1 MASFT
6 DQIMQFN
13 PYVQQLP
20 TEAMAKVGMYKQ
32 QKYEEGVQKI
42 QSYIDNIA
50 GLDVNKPIHK
60 QYLQSKLNELGGK
73 LKTVAAGDFSNF
85 QLVNSVGGMATQIVK
100 DPIIQNAVK
109 STQHA
114 RKEQENIQIA
124 QKAGKSSVNNE
135 DYYYDSYN
143 QWLKDGKLDTP
154 FTTEYIEHRDVDAKL
169 RDLTSKLK
177 EDEIGIENP
186 YMRDDQGRTLY
197 FYTDPKTKKTSVSTD
212 PSKGEKKLDL
222 DMLSIKVKGLPA
234 ERILSNFYNSL
245 DANDIRQLRIDSWAH
260 FRNAGSEYFKA
271 NIEQGYNNRKEI
283 QSQQLV
289 DLSVMLQNPKISGA
303 DKLKVEQKINEI
315 NNNINNR
322 TLEKEMAEDLLELE
336 NPKNLE
342 DFKYK
347 VYTQT
352 HLTNLAKDLSNRSYI
367 QERKANP
374 AEAANQAR
382 LRFQFDQLKEAND
395 NEWKRKN
402 YNLAVADL
410 EYKKNKDAAE
420 VIGKGYRV
428 VPGDWKTG
436 GEAPK
441 LADLEKDLTTT
452 AADYTAQR
460 NQFAESLYPSN
471 DARYKNMTPVQKQAA
486 FDQLAGD
493 YRKNPNM
500 PLTPDQ
506 KEYLEQ
512 DRELSNN
519 LTRVINGVSATRK
532 FENDFKNKLLSER
545 TKDAS
550 ITVGGVTY
558 TGGDIT
564 DFYANISKFSKA
576 PQSTIG
582 KVSGSQFGSVGVQRF
597 EDDAALNFYKTYKG
611 GKLLPLYK
619 SYKKDRSLVSA
630 PNSDETKLLNFAK
643 QTSSIASAV
652 NTETN
657 AAVSK
662 FIATN
667 NPIYSVQRAA
677 IDIADPKKAKDLN
690 EFLAVK
696 AAQFS
701 EKGALDVAELKEYS
715 PAATAKL
722 MTEKGTSHV
731 IEKNKDGSANVVL
744 IGADG
749 TRQIIP
755 GKAEE
760 IALYFSEVAVNSPF
774 SGIKDDILFSPT
786 RTTNAAN
793 QRFTPGSG
801 TGAVNAKISGFQ
813 LPQLKG
819 SGYESK
825 VRFDVEG
832 FEGNVGSPLLD
843 KYAVIMYV
851 PDPKTGGWKGEI
863 ISGENGGE
871 YVSEFDVMKI
881 FGTIS
886 PTSINQAIK
895 TFK

>member
-1 MASFT
+1 
-6 DQIMQFN
+6 MQFN

-20 TEAMAKVGMYKQ
+20 VEAMAQVGMYKQ

-50 GLDVNKPIHK
+50 GLDVDKPGHK

-85 QLVNSVGGMATQIVK
+85 QLVNSVGGMATQIVR

-109 STQHA
+109 STQNIKKG
-114 RKEQENIQIA
+114 KEEIQAA
-124 QKAGKSSVNNE
+124 QKAGKSSINNE
-135 DYYYDSYN
+135 NEFYDQVNSWRKN
-143 QWLKDGKLDTP
+143 TDLATP
-154 FTTEYIEHRDVDAKL
+154 FTDEYVEYTDVGAKL

-177 EDEIGIENP
+177 EDELGIENP
-186 YMRDDQGRTLY
+186 YMRDDQGKTLY
-197 FYTDPKTKKTSVSTD
+197 FYTDPKTRKTSASTD

-234 ERILSNFYNSL
+234 ERILNNFYSSL
-245 DANDIRQLRIDSWAH
+245 TANDIRQLQIDGRAH
-260 FRNAGSEYFKA
+260 YRNAGPDYFKA
-271 NIEQGYNNRKEI
+271 DIEKGYENKKII
-283 QSQQLV
+283 QSQQKV
-289 DLSVMLQNPKISGA
+289 DLAVMLQNPKISGA
-303 DKLKVEQKINEI
+303 DKIKIENQLDKINDDI
-315 NNNINNR
+315 NNK
-322 TLEKEMAEDLLELE
+322 TLEKEMAEDLLELQ

-347 VYTQT
+347 VYSQT
-352 HLTNLAKDLSNRSYI
+352 YLTNLARDLSNRSYI

-382 LRFQFDQLKEAND
+382 LRFQFDQLQETN
-395 NEWKRKN
+395 NNYWKRKN
-402 YNLAVADL
+402 FEL
-410 EYKKNKDAAE
+410 ESDKFKYTKDKDALEA
-420 VIGKGYRV
+420 IGKGYRV
-428 VPGDWKTG
+428 VPGAWKTG

-441 LADLEKDLTTT
+441 LADLENDLTTT

-460 NQFAESLYPSN
+460 NQFAERLYPSS
-471 DARYKNMTPVQKQAA
+471 DSRYKNMTPVEKQKA
-486 FDQLAGD
+486 FDQLSGD

-500 PLTPDQ
+500 QLTPDQ
-506 KEYLEQ
+506 KIYLEQ

-532 FENDFKNKLLSER
+532 YAEDYKNNLVNER
-545 TKDAS
+545 TKNVS
-550 ITVGGVTY
+550 VSVGGATY
-558 TGGDIT
+558 TGSDVV
-564 DFYANISKFSKA
+564 DFNANVNRFSSISNSSATGAGVRPTFSFDESSATNYFK
-576 PQSTIG
+576 
-582 KVSGSQFGSVGVQRF
+582 
-597 EDDAALNFYKTYKG
+597 NYKG
-611 GKLLPLYK
+611 GKLLPMLN
-619 SYKKDRSLVSA
+619 SYIKQNSRFSIMNDNDKKLMGFVQQIT
-630 PNSDETKLLNFAK
+630 PTTN
-643 QTSSIASAV
+643 AV

-657 AAVSK
+657 AAVAK

-677 IDIADPKKAKDLN
+677 IDMADPKKVKDLD
-690 EFLAVK
+690 EFLAIK
-696 AAQFS
+696 AAQFG
-701 EKGALDVAELKEYS
+701 EKGALDVEGPEKYS
-715 PAATAKL
+715 PASAATLRAA
-722 MTEKGTSHV
+722 KGTSFV

-744 IGADG
+744 IGANG
-749 TRQIIP
+749 TTQIVP

-813 LPQLKG
+813 LPQLEG

-832 FEGNVGSPLLD
+832 FEGNIGSPLLD

-851 PDPKTGGWKGEI
+851 PDPKTGEWKGDYV
-863 ISGENGGE
+863 SNG
-871 YVSEFDVMKI
+871 YVSEVDVMTI
-881 FGTIS
+881 FGQVGPTTIS
-886 PTSINQAIK
+886 QAIK
-895 TFK
+895 KFK

>member
-6 DQIMQFN
+6 DQIMQFR

-20 TEAMAKVGMYKQ
+20 LEAMAQVGMYKQ
-32 QKYEEGVQKI
+32 QKYEEGVQKV

-50 GLDVNKPIHK
+50 GLDVSKPVHK
-60 QYLQSKLNELGGK
+60 QYLQSKLNELGSR
-73 LKTVAAGDFSNF
+73 LKSVAAGDFSNF
-85 QLVNSVGGMATQIVK
+85 QLVNSVGGMANQIVK
-100 DPIIQNAVK
+100 DPIVQNAVK
-109 STQHA
+109 STQHV

-135 DYYYDSYN
+135 DYFYDNYN
-143 QWLKDGKLDTP
+143 KWLRDGKLDTP
-154 FTTEYIEHRDVDAKL
+154 FTTEYVEYRDVDAKF

-177 EDEIGIENP
+177 EDELGIENP
-186 YMRDDQGRTLY
+186 YMRDDQGNTLY

-234 ERILSNFYNSL
+234 ERILNNFYNSL

-260 FRNAGSEYFKA
+260 FRNAGPEYFKA
-271 NIEQGYNNRKEI
+271 NIEKGYQNKKEI

-289 DLSVMLQNPKISGA
+289 DLSVMLQNPKISGT
-303 DKLKVEQKINEI
+303 DKLKVEQKIDEI

-322 TLEKEMAEDLLELE
+322 SLEKELSEDLLELE

-374 AEAANQAR
+374 AEAANLAR
-382 LRFQFDQLKEAND
+382 MNFQFQQVKEAND
-395 NEWKRKN
+395 NYWKRITE
-402 YNLAVADL
+402 DRL
-410 EYKKNKDAAE
+410 EREFKYKRDKDAAE
-420 VIGKGYRV
+420 AAGKGYRV

-436 GEAPK
+436 EEPPK

-460 NQFAESLYPSN
+460 NQFAERLYPSS
-471 DARYKNMTPVQKQAA
+471 DARYKNMTPAQKQAA
-486 FDQLAGD
+486 FDKLSGD

-500 PLTPDQ
+500 ELTPDQ
-506 KEYLEQ
+506 KIYLEQ

-532 FENDFKNKLLSER
+532 YSEDYKNNLVAER
-545 TKDAS
+545 TKNAS
-550 ITVGGVTY
+550 VSVGGNTF
-558 TGGDIT
+558 TGT
-564 DFYANISKFSKA
+564 DVVDFNSGISKFDKTSVVGA
-576 PQSTIG
+576 QT
-582 KVSGSQFGSVGVQRF
+582 GSPVVVPSFDRN
-597 EDDAALNFYKTYKG
+597 AAISYFKTYKN
-611 GKLLPLYK
+611 GKYLPLVNAYIK
-619 SYKKDRSLVSA
+619 DKTPLAPMSGDDKKLM
-630 PNSDETKLLNFAK
+630 NFANGI
-643 QTSSIASAV
+643 TSAV
-652 NTETN
+652 GSIGQETN

-677 IDIADPKKAKDLN
+677 IDLADPKKAKDLN

-701 EKGALDVAELKEYS
+701 DKGALDVAALKEYS
-715 PAATAKL
+715 PATTAKL

-760 IALYFSEVAVNSPF
+760 ISLYFPEVAVSSPF
-774 SGIKDDILFSPT
+774 ASIKDDILFSPT

-813 LPQLKG
+813 LPQLNG

-832 FEGNVGSPLLD
+832 FEGNIGSPLLD

-851 PDPKTGGWKGEI
+851 PDPKTGEWKGDYV
-863 ISGENGGE
+863 SDG
-871 YVSEFDVMKI
+871 YVSESDVMAI
-881 FGTIS
+881 FGQVGPTTIS
-886 PTSINQAIK
+886 QAIK
-895 TFK
+895 KFK

>member
-6 DQIMQFN
+6 DQIMQFR

-20 TEAMAKVGMYKQ
+20 LEAMAQVGMYKQ

-50 GLDVNKPIHK
+50 GLDISKPLHK

-73 LKTVAAGDFSNF
+73 LKSVAAGDFSNF
-85 QLVNSVGGMATQIVK
+85 QLVNSVGGMANQIVK
-100 DPIIQNAVK
+100 DPIVQNALK

-124 QKAGKSSVNNE
+124 QKAGKSSINNE

-143 QWLKDGKLDTP
+143 NWLKDGKLDTP
-154 FTTEYIEHRDVDAKL
+154 FTTEYVEYTDVDAKL

-186 YMRDDQGRTLY
+186 YMRDDQGNTLY
-197 FYTDPKTKKTSVSTD
+197 FYRDPKTGKSSVSTD
-212 PSKGEKKLDL
+212 PSKGEKRLDL
-222 DMLSIKVKGLPA
+222 DMLSIKIKGLPA
-234 ERILSNFYNSL
+234 QRILNNFYNSL
-245 DANDIRQLRIDSWAH
+245 TANDIRQLRIDSWAH
-260 FRNAGSEYFKA
+260 FRNAGPEYFK
-271 NIEQGYNNRKEI
+271 NDIEAAYRNKKEI
-283 QSQQLV
+283 QSQQKV
-289 DLSVMLQNPKISGA
+289 DLAVMLQNPKITGA
-303 DKLKVEQKINEI
+303 EKLKIEKQLEDINES
-315 NNNINNR
+315 INNR
-322 TLEKEMAEDLLELE
+322 TLEKELAEDLLELQ

-374 AEAANQAR
+374 AEAANLAR
-382 LRFQFDQLKEAND
+382 MKFQFDQVQEAN
-395 NEWKRKN
+395 NNYWKSKN
-402 YNLAVADL
+402 FSL
-410 EYKKNKDAAE
+410 ESAKFQYQQNKDLAE
-420 VIGKGYRV
+420 AMGKGYRV

-441 LADLEKDLTTT
+441 LTDLEKDLTTA

-471 DARYKNMTPVQKQAA
+471 DSRYKNMTPAEKQKS
-486 FDQLAGD
+486 FDQLASD

-500 PLTPDQ
+500 NLTPDQ
-506 KEYLEQ
+506 REYLEK
-512 DRELSNN
+512 DRQLGNE
-519 LTRVINGVSATRK
+519 LTRIINGVTATR
-532 FENDFKNKLLSER
+532 NYAVDYKNNLIKEK
-545 TKDAS
+545 TGNAS
-550 ITVGGVTY
+550 ITVAGKTF
-558 TGGDIT
+558 TGT
-564 DFYANISKFSKA
+564 DVVDFNSGISKFNKTSLVGAQTGFPVVVPSFDRDAAISYFK
-576 PQSTIG
+576 TYKNG
-582 KVSGSQFGSVGVQRF
+582 KYLPLVNAYIKDKTPLARMSDDDKKLMNFANGITSAVGSVGQ
-597 EDDAALNFYKTYKG
+597 
-611 GKLLPLYK
+611 
-619 SYKKDRSLVSA
+619 
-630 PNSDETKLLNFAK
+630 
-643 QTSSIASAV
+643 
-652 NTETN
+652 ETN

-677 IDIADPKKAKDLN
+677 IDIADPKKAKDLS
-690 EFLAVK
+690 EFLAIK

-701 EKGALDVAELKEYS
+701 DKGALDVAGLTEYT

-755 GKAEE
+755 AKASEV
-760 IALYFSEVAVNSPF
+760 ALYFPQVAVTSPF
-774 SGIKDDILFSPT
+774 AGIKDDILFSPT
-786 RTTNAAN
+786 RTTNSAN

-801 TGAVNAKISGFQ
+801 TAAVNAKISGYQ
-813 LPQLKG
+813 LPQLQG
-819 SGYESK
+819 SGYEGK
-825 VRFDVEG
+825 VRIDVEG
-832 FEGNVGSPLLD
+832 FKGNIGDPLID

-851 PDPKTGGWKGEI
+851 PDPKTGEWKGDY
-863 ISGENGGE
+863 ISDG
-871 YVSEFDVMKI
+871 YVSEFDVMDI
-881 FGTIS
+881 FGKIS
-886 PTSINQAIK
+886 PTNINQAIK